1 MVTLFH
7 SQVAAERR
15 FSINN
20 NVLTQNINTG
30 VVIGRKAIKNHML
43 SSKLDATTIEI
54 INSLLKTDGSASRK
68 WRQVLAG
75 KIKEK
80 NNKN

>member
-30 VVIGRKAIKNHML
+30 AVIGRKVIKNPML
-43 SSKLDATTIEI
+43 SSQLDAATIEI
-54 INSLLKTDGSASRK
+54 NISLLKADGSASRK
-68 WRQVLAG
+68 WRQVLAD
-75 KIKEK
+75 KINEK